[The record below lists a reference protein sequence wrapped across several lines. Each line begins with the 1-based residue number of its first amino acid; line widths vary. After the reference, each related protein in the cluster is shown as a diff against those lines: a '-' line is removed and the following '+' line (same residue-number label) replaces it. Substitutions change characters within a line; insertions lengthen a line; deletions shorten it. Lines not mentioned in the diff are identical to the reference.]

1 MAAADFNGDGRVD
14 VFLANTGIDLVP
26 FSGELNNL
34 LLSSPGGQL
43 TNASSRLPTTLGYT
57 HTAAAGPL
65 DGNGIQD
72 VYVGNVCCGETQFLP
87 YFLINDGNGNF
98 VQDYSRL
105 PQELQG
111 SATFTNQY
119 TSSALVDV
127 NNDGFPDL
135 ILGAENS
142 AYTSTNRIYL
152 NDGHGSFANSN
163 PVMLPPGCFDTGTT
177 KNTTT
182 VAITAADLR
191 HTGQMD
197 LVLNQT
203 TISPYYHGAC
213 IQVLINDGKGNFTD
227 QTTVRVGNAL
237 SQVSASSS
245 CGGQGVWYVWTFIV
259 DVNGD
264 GYPDLVL
271 APDCVGPQS
280 PDLVLLNDGSGFF
293 SSTPFDFFPINTFQD
308 GTGNIAPANY
318 MIPIDVRG
326 DGKIGFVQPYQS
338 YAPQSQTWATKF
350 AVYQPIAE
358 LPTPPPAAGKFASIA
373 VTSSAPGALFTVA
386 GSGCAPGTYS
396 TPSNL
401 LWTTNTSCKVLFSTP
416 TIVGDALYLFASS
429 TVSGSAATTANP
441 LTVDSGSVGVSIDAT
456 FIVQPLVPP
465 VQQSVLQFSGATSV
479 AFTQAIT
486 VGSSFTMETW
496 VSLDAASPYAVIMGK
511 PNNPRPSDPY
521 MNYIIGLDPVGTSL
535 IFAQSTGQAG
545 TYRSVTAPFPTAL
558 QTWTH
563 VAAVLDSGTTAVL
576 GSETLR
582 LYINGQLVSSAPSPG
597 LPAGQAV
604 PFGLG
609 GAIPDGVQPCCT
621 FSGAMRQARVWS
633 RALSA
638 AEIATYATQVL
649 TGSENGLL
657 ADWPLDDGAGQ
668 IARDIGPNHATLT
681 LLGSANWTVLPPVP
695 PVLAISKT
703 HTGNFKQGQ
712 ANASYE
718 VTVSNQ
724 AGGTTSGTVT
734 ATEAVPSGLTLV
746 SMAGTGWTCPGTAAN
761 NCTRADA
768 LAAGQS
774 YPAITVTVN
783 VASNATSPQV
793 NAVAVSG
800 GGSAPAN
807 ANDSTTILP
816 LPSTPSVSGVS
827 PGSGSGMSQTFTF
840 SFSDAAGWQNLGVQD
855 ILINSALDGRHA
867 CYIAYV
873 PSGATTGSLY
883 LVDDAGDAGGP
894 YTGMVLPSSQTASNS
909 QCTINGTGSSASGS
923 GNTLTLTLA
932 ITFNSNFAGNKIFY
946 LASADT
952 GTGNSGWQTP
962 GTWTVPGP
970 PPTGPAVGGVSPA
983 RSNTLSQTYTFTFTD
998 TNGWQDLAVL
1008 NVLINTAIDG
1018 RHACYLAYVPYGAT
1032 TGSLYLVDDAGDSGG
1047 PFYGFVLPGSGTAQ
1061 NSQCAVSGAGSSVT
1075 ATGNTLTLTLPITFT
1090 AGFAG
1095 NQVFFLAARSNT
1107 VSSGWQAV
1115 GSVTVP

>member
-1 MAAADFNGDGRVD
+1 
-14 VFLANTGIDLVP
+14 
-26 FSGELNNL
+26 
-34 LLSSPGGQL
+34 
-43 TNASSRLPTTLGYT
+43 
-57 HTAAAGPL
+57 
-65 DGNGIQD
+65 
-72 VYVGNVCCGETQFLP
+72 
-87 YFLINDGNGNF
+87 
-98 VQDYSRL
+98 
-105 PQELQG
+105 
-111 SATFTNQY
+111 
-119 TSSALVDV
+119 
-127 NNDGFPDL
+127 
-135 ILGAENS
+135 
-142 AYTSTNRIYL
+142 
-152 NDGHGSFANSN
+152 
-163 PVMLPPGCFDTGTT
+163 
-177 KNTTT
+177 
-182 VAITAADLR
+182 
-191 HTGQMD
+191 
-197 LVLNQT
+197 
-203 TISPYYHGAC
+203 
-213 IQVLINDGKGNFTD
+213 
-227 QTTVRVGNAL
+227 
-237 SQVSASSS
+237 
-245 CGGQGVWYVWTFIV
+245 
-259 DVNGD
+259 
-264 GYPDLVL
+264 
-271 APDCVGPQS
+271 
-280 PDLVLLNDGSGFF
+280 
-293 SSTPFDFFPINTFQD
+293 
-308 GTGNIAPANY
+308 
-318 MIPIDVRG
+318 
-326 DGKIGFVQPYQS
+326 
-338 YAPQSQTWATKF
+338 
-350 AVYQPIAE
+350 
-358 LPTPPPAAGKFASIA
+358 
-373 VTSSAPGALFTVA
+373 
-386 GSGCAPGTYS
+386 
-396 TPSNL
+396 
-401 LWTTNTSCKVLFSTP
+401 
-416 TIVGDALYLFASS
+416 
-429 TVSGSAATTANP
+429 
-441 LTVDSGSVGVSIDAT
+441 
-456 FIVQPLVPP
+456 
-465 VQQSVLQFSGATSV
+465 
-479 AFTQAIT
+479 
-486 VGSSFTMETW
+486 
-496 VSLDAASPYAVIMGK
+496 
-511 PNNPRPSDPY
+511 
-521 MNYIIGLDPVGTSL
+521 
-535 IFAQSTGQAG
+535 
-545 TYRSVTAPFPTAL
+545 
-558 QTWTH
+558 
-563 VAAVLDSGTTAVL
+563 
-576 GSETLR
+576 
-582 LYINGQLVSSAPSPG
+582 
-597 LPAGQAV
+597 
-604 PFGLG
+604 
-609 GAIPDGVQPCCT
+609 
-621 FSGAMRQARVWS
+621 MRQARVWS

-761 NCTRADA
+761 NCTRSDA

-800 GGSAPAN
+800 GGSPPAN

-840 SFSDAAGWQNLGVQD
+840 TFSDSAGWQNLGVQD

-883 LVDDAGDAGGP
+883 LIDDAGDAGGP

-909 QCTINGTGSSASGS
+909 QCTINGTGSSASGR
-923 GNTLTLTLA
+923 GNTLTLTLG
-932 ITFNSNFAGNKIFY
+932 ITFNSSFAGNKIFY

-952 GTGNSGWQTP
+952 DTGNSGWQTP

-1008 NVLINTAIDG
+1008 NVLINSAIDG
-1018 RHACYLAYVPYGAT
+1018 RHACYLAYVPSGANA
-1032 TGSLYLVDDAGDSGG
+1032 GSLFLVDDPGDSGG
-1047 PFYGFVLPGSGTAQ
+1047 PFTGFILPGSGTAQ
-1061 NSQCAVSGAGSSVT
+1061 NSQCTVGGAGSSVT

-1107 VSSGWQAV
+1107 VSSDWQAV